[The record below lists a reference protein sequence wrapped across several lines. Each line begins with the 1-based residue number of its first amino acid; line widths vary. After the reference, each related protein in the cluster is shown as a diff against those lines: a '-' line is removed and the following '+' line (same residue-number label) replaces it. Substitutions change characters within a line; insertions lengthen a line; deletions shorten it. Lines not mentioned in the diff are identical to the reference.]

1 MNAILHAMGK
11 VKPEPADIGNKT
23 VFICKDDQCAV
34 MRQGKR
40 SEKVIR
46 QLILAE
52 LSHSEASIAVL
63 SDVIRSNKDT
73 IKRHLDALV
82 VQGAIMKK
90 EGRSAYNRKEFKYY
104 LAMNGEVLR
113 AIA

>member
-46 QLILAE
+46 KLILAE
-52 LSHSEASIAVL
+52 LLYGEATVASLLAVIGGHR
-63 SDVIRSNKDT
+63 DV
-73 IKRHLDALV
+73 IKRHLNVLEAEGIV
-82 VQGAIMKK
+82 VQK
-90 EGRSAYNRKEFKYY
+90 EGRSAYNRKEIKYY
-104 LAMNGEVLR
+104 LA
-113 AIA
+113 A

>member
-46 QLILAE
+46 KLILTE
-52 LSHSEASIAVL
+52 LSHAEASIAIL
-63 SDVIRSNKDT
+63 SDVIRSHKNI
-73 IKRHLDALV
+73 IKRHLDALEA
-82 VQGAIMKK
+82 QGVILKK
-90 EGRSAYNRKEFKYY
+90 EGRSAYNRKEMKYY
-104 LAMNGEVLR
+104 LA
-113 AIA
+113 A

>member
-23 VFICKDDQCAV
+23 VFICKDDQW
-34 MRQGKR
+34 RQGKR

-82 VQGAIMKK
+82 VQGAIMKR

>member
-11 VKPEPADIGNKT
+11 IKPTPADIGNKT

-46 QLILAE
+46 KLILTE
-52 LSHSEASIAVL
+52 LSHAEASVASL
-63 SDVIRSNKDT
+63 FDVIGGHKDV
-73 IKRHLDALV
+73 IKRHLNILEAEGIV
-82 VQGAIMKK
+82 VQK
-90 EGRSAYNRKEFKYY
+90 EGRSAYNRKEIKYY
-104 LAMNGEVLR
+104 LA
-113 AIA
+113 A

>member
-40 SEKVIR
+40 TEKAVR
-46 QLILAE
+46 KLILTE
-52 LSHSEASIAVL
+52 LSYGEASVTSLLAVIGGRRG
-63 SDVIRSNKDT
+63 V
-73 IKRHLDALV
+73 IKRHLNILESEGIV
-82 VQGAIMKK
+82 VQK
-90 EGRSAYNRKEFKYY
+90 EGRSAYNRKEIKYY
-104 LAMNGEVLR
+104 LA
-113 AIA
+113 A